1 MTAGQGTGH
10 ASRITDHVLRIT
22 LHVSCPGVVAYVNS
36 LTVKT
41 MKAAIIREYKQPL
54 QIEEV
59 GTPAPGPDEV
69 LIKVEACG
77 VCHSDLHIAEG
88 DWTHLLRIIKRP
100 LIPGHEVVG
109 RVVEK
114 GEAVVNLDIGD
125 RVGVAWTHW
134 TCGECELCREG
145 RENLCSKQM
154 ITGCTVDGGYAEFM
168 NAKASHALKVPDS
181 LSSEEAAPLF
191 CAGVTVY
198 HAIKSSGIKP
208 GQRLVVFGV
217 GGLGHLAVQ
226 IAKCFGAQVNAIDI
240 AEEKLEFARRLG
252 ADITMN
258 ATSEVVKEI
267 RKMGGAHV
275 AVVTSAAKAAYDM
288 AFYAVRSSGTLMV
301 VGMPA
306 EDLSF
311 PAIMMREIR
320 IMSAATGTRE
330 DLREVLD
337 LAASGRV
344 RCQVETRSLEQ
355 INEVLEEMRMAKI
368 TGRVS
373 LKM

>member
-1 MTAGQGTGH
+1 
-10 ASRITDHVLRIT
+10 
-22 LHVSCPGVVAYVNS
+22 
-36 LTVKT
+36 
-41 MKAAIIREYKQPL
+41 MKAAVVHEYKQPL
-54 QIEEV
+54 QIEDTE
-59 GTPAPGPDEV
+59 TPVPGPDEV

-88 DWTHLLRIIKRP
+88 DWTHMLRIIKRP

-109 RVVEK
+109 RIVQK
-114 GEAVVNLDIGD
+114 GDAVNNLDLGD

-134 TCGECELCREG
+134 TCGECELCKEG

-154 ITGCTVDGGYAEFM
+154 ITGATVDGGYAEFVR
-168 NAKASHALKVPDS
+168 AKASHALKVPHA
-181 LSSEEAAPLF
+181 LTSEEAAPLF

-208 GQRLVVFGV
+208 SQRIAVFGI

-226 IAKCFGAQVNAIDI
+226 IAKCFGAQVIAIDI
-240 AEEKLEFARRLG
+240 ADDKLEFARRLG

-258 ATSEVVKEI
+258 AAEDVVKQI

-311 PAIMMREIR
+311 PAILMREIR
-320 IMSAATGTRE
+320 IMSSATGTRE
-330 DLREVLD
+330 DLREVLE
-337 LAASGRV
+337 LAATGRV
-344 RCQVETRSLEQ
+344 KCQVETRALAQ
-355 INEVLEEMRMAKI
+355 VNEVFDEMRRAKI
-368 TGRVS
+368 TGRVV
-373 LKM
+373 LTMG

>member
-1 MTAGQGTGH
+1 
-10 ASRITDHVLRIT
+10 
-22 LHVSCPGVVAYVNS
+22 
-36 LTVKT
+36 
-41 MKAAIIREYKQPL
+41 MKAAVIHEYKQPL
-54 QIEEV
+54 RIEETE
-59 GTPAPGPDEV
+59 TPAPGPDEV
-69 LIKVEACG
+69 LIKVDACG

-100 LIPGHEVVG
+100 LIPGHEAVG
-109 RVVEK
+109 RIVEK
-114 GEAVVNLDIGD
+114 GEAVDNLEIGD

-134 TCGECELCREG
+134 TCGKCELCKEG
-145 RENLCSKQM
+145 HENLCSSQT
-154 ITGCTVDGGYAEFM
+154 ITGATVDGGYAEFVK
-168 NAKASHALKVPDS
+168 AKASHALKVPDS

-198 HAIKSSGIKP
+198 HAIKKSGIKP
-208 GQRLVVFGV
+208 GQRIAVFGV

-226 IAKCFGAQVNAIDI
+226 IAKCFGAQVIAIDI
-240 AEEKLEFARRLG
+240 ADDKLEFARRLG

-258 ATSEVVKEI
+258 AAEDVVKQI

-275 AVVTSAAKAAYDM
+275 AVVTSAARAAYDM

-320 IMSAATGTRE
+320 IMSSATGTRE
-330 DLREVLD
+330 DLREVLE
-337 LAASGRV
+337 LAAAGRV
-344 RCQVETRSLEQ
+344 KCQVEKRPLAQ
-355 INEVLEEMRMAKI
+355 VNEVFDEMRRAKI
-368 TGRVS
+368 TGRVV
-373 LKM
+373 LTME

>member
-1 MTAGQGTGH
+1 
-10 ASRITDHVLRIT
+10 
-22 LHVSCPGVVAYVNS
+22 
-36 LTVKT
+36 
-41 MKAAIIREYKQPL
+41 
-54 QIEEV
+54 
-59 GTPAPGPDEV
+59 V

-114 GEAVVNLDIGD
+114 GNGVSNLDIGD

-134 TCGECELCREG
+134 TCGECELCKEG
-145 RENLCSKQM
+145 RENLCAAQM
-154 ITGCTVDGGYAEFM
+154 ITGATVDGGYAEFM
-168 NAKASHALKVPDS
+168 KAKASHTLKVPDS

-198 HAIKSSGIKP
+198 HAIKNSGAKP
-208 GQRLVVFGV
+208 RQRLAVFGV

-226 IAKCFGAQVNAIDI
+226 TAKCFGAQVIAVDI
-240 AEEKLEFARRLG
+240 ADDKLELAKSLG
-252 ADITMN
+252 ADITIN
-258 ATSEVVKEI
+258 AADEVVKKI

-275 AVVTSAAKAAYDM
+275 AVVTSAAKAAYDQ

-306 EDLSF
+306 EDLCF

-320 IMSAATGTRE
+320 IMSSATGTRE
-330 DLREVLD
+330 DMREVLE
-337 LAASGRV
+337 LAASGRIKC
-344 RCQVETRSLEQ
+344 RVETRPLEAV
-355 INEVLEEMRMAKI
+355 NEVFDEMRRGKI
-368 TGRVS
+368 TGRVV
-373 LKM
+373 LTMQ

>member
-1 MTAGQGTGH
+1 
-10 ASRITDHVLRIT
+10 
-22 LHVSCPGVVAYVNS
+22 
-36 LTVKT
+36 
-41 MKAAIIREYKQPL
+41 MKAAIVREYKQPL
-54 QIEEV
+54 QIEDVE
-59 GTPAPGPDEV
+59 TPIPDPDEV

-77 VCHSDLHIAEG
+77 VCHSDLHLAEG

-109 RVVEK
+109 RVIRK
-114 GEAVVNLDIGD
+114 GDAVTNIGIGD

-134 TCGECELCREG
+134 TCGECELCKEG

-154 ITGCTVDGGYAEFM
+154 ITGATVDGGFAEFIK
-168 NAKASHALKVPDS
+168 AKASHVLKVPDALAS
-181 LSSEEAAPLF
+181 AEAAPLF

-198 HAIKSSGIKP
+198 HAIRISGVKP
-208 GQRLVVFGV
+208 GQRLAVFGV

-226 IAKCFGAQVNAIDI
+226 IAKCFGAQVIAVDI
-240 AEEKLEFARRLG
+240 ADDKLEFARRLG

-258 ATSEVVKEI
+258 AADDVVKQI

-275 AVVTSAAKAAYDM
+275 AIVTSAAKAAYDT

-301 VGMPA
+301 VGMPS

-320 IMSAATGTRE
+320 IMSSATGTRE
-330 DLREVLD
+330 DMREVLE
-337 LAASGRV
+337 LAAAGRV
-344 RCQVETRSLEQ
+344 RCQVETRPLEQ
-355 INEVLEEMRMAKI
+355 VNQVFDEMRRAKI
-368 TGRVS
+368 TGRVV
-373 LKM
+373 LTM